1 MNYLIEAG
9 RLSQNFLETRGVI
22 MQDFGLKRGEVKEF
36 LKKNYLKADG
46 VIDSEKLAKDFPT
59 TKEVDKI
66 IKPIFAPIVDKAREI
81 LSKISQQESQRA
93 PSSSLQPSSQK
104 RAASSAVGVTP

>member
-1 MNYLIEAG
+1 
-9 RLSQNFLETRGVI
+9 
-22 MQDFGLKRGEVKEF
+22 MQDFDLKRGEVKEF

-66 IKPIFAPIVDKAREI
+66 IQPIFAPNIDKAREI
-81 LSKISQQESQRA
+81 LRKIPQIA
-93 PSSSLQPSSQK
+93 PSSSLQPSSRK
-104 RAASSAVGVTP
+104 SVEAPASAVRGTS